1 VYKKI
6 KCEQWTTNA
15 ALCALPSN
23 MSVGNVG
30 TYYCCTCTAK
40 CNDSFD
46 FDKIGC
52 LHCKARNSYEEGQRD
67 AGWAGLRLAA
77 LCIGVG
83 AYSGSL
89 PPLENPVRDATDLF
103 ENQSGIFAPGVSLEQ
118 GIINACE
125 SVEKLSGVDMQQLP
139 INVNIHCLGN
149 VILQALPPLS
159 QDVSEGAGSAD
170 TAKYQYEIVAYL
182 KLKGLDRI
190 AVKVSEG
197 LGIEKIQHLKH
208 VDEEQIGWP
217 S

>member
-1 VYKKI
+1 MSAHDAPGSNSPLVLG
-6 KCEQWTTNA
+6 QNA
-15 ALCALPSN
+15 P
-23 MSVGNVG
+23 
-30 TYYCCTCTAK
+30 
-40 CNDSFD
+40 
-46 FDKIGC
+46 
-52 LHCKARNSYEEGQRD
+52 
-67 AGWAGLRLAA
+67 
-77 LCIGVG
+77 
-83 AYSGSL
+83 
-89 PPLENPVRDATDLF
+89 
-103 ENQSGIFAPGVSLEQ
+103 QSGIFARGLSLEQ
-118 GIINACE
+118 SIENACE
-125 SVEKLSGVDMQQLP
+125 SVEKLSGVDMRQRP
-139 INVNIHCLGN
+139 IKVNIDCLGN